1 MKRLFN
7 KILIVTAAAVSI
19 TACNEDS
26 FLEETPLDF
35 MSGNNSYST
44 QADFTAATNQL
55 YNLVRTELYTGSY
68 ARMQDHMFRSDFMIC
83 ADPPMSNL
91 PSDMNPTGDAAKW
104 HWETLY
110 KLVAQSNTV
119 ITRLPASSLT
129 EEQKNEFE
137 AKARFF
143 RGFAYR
149 TLAYMYG
156 GVPLVLEEVTSPR
169 RDFTRAS
176 KAEVLQQAIDDVLFA
191 TKHLKDIT
199 AVNDGEISLP
209 AAYFLLSELY
219 LAAGENGKAVDAAT
233 EVIDNPALALM
244 TSRFGSRANEPG
256 DVYWDLFRMGNQ
268 NRASGNT
275 EGIWVI
281 QIEPNI
287 TGGAGNTGNAF
298 WVDGDYWLERWVAPQ
313 TGLFRIKYN
322 GNILS
327 PFNWPVGDY
336 TGGRGIGTFYSNN
349 HFFLEIWDGE
359 GSFNYNH
366 DMRNSIYNYPRKFKF
381 NNPDFIARYGDIFG
395 DSIDLMNLNLPEG
408 VELETGADV
417 TGIVAS
423 PTQIP
428 NRYLTPYQT
437 KSTTPYNHPASAY
450 ADRSTYTLTGS
461 AGKTYTDQYLFRL
474 AEAYLLRAEAYMKLG
489 QTDLAAEDLNVVR
502 RRAGAAEI
510 TGDVVD
516 MDFILDE
523 RLRELGI
530 EEKRHLTLSR
540 TGTMTDRIRRFNPY
554 YSAAHSADGKDFD
567 PKYELFPIPQSFI
580 EANTDRVI
588 ENNPGY

>member
-91 PSDMNPTGDAAKW
+91 SSDMNPTGDAAKW

-233 EVIDNPALALM
+233 EL
-244 TSRFGSRANEPG
+244 
-256 DVYWDLFRMGNQ
+256 
-268 NRASGNT
+268 
-275 EGIWVI
+275 
-281 QIEPNI
+281 
-287 TGGAGNTGNAF
+287 
-298 WVDGDYWLERWVAPQ
+298 
-313 TGLFRIKYN
+313 
-322 GNILS
+322 
-327 PFNWPVGDY
+327 
-336 TGGRGIGTFYSNN
+336 
-349 HFFLEIWDGE
+349 
-359 GSFNYNH
+359 
-366 DMRNSIYNYPRKFKF
+366 
-381 NNPDFIARYGDIFG
+381 
-395 DSIDLMNLNLPEG
+395 
-408 VELETGADV
+408 
-417 TGIVAS
+417 
-423 PTQIP
+423 
-428 NRYLTPYQT
+428 
-437 KSTTPYNHPASAY
+437 STTQHW
-450 ADRSTYTLTGS
+450 
-461 AGKTYTDQYLFRL
+461 
-474 AEAYLLRAEAYMKLG
+474 
-489 QTDLAAEDLNVVR
+489 
-502 RRAGAAEI
+502 
-510 TGDVVD
+510 
-516 MDFILDE
+516 
-523 RLRELGI
+523 
-530 EEKRHLTLSR
+530 HL
-540 TGTMTDRIRRFNPY
+540 
-554 YSAAHSADGKDFD
+554 
-567 PKYELFPIPQSFI
+567 
-580 EANTDRVI
+580 
-588 ENNPGY
+588 